1 MRSVERTAAGA
12 EWRNYW
18 PLAMAALIGYSA
30 IGLQSYG
37 ISPFV
42 AHLEQQFGW
51 SRSQVMI
58 GVSVSNAVG
67 IFLNIVIGMIVD
79 RFGSRRVALVGLFV
93 MTGSFALLGTATGTL
108 ANWTLLW
115 VLLAV
120 GVVLVQ
126 STVWTRALARR
137 FDHARG
143 MAFAVALSGTPIAAM
158 ILPVLSTALIGE
170 YGWRGGFFGIAA
182 IWLAVTFPIVF
193 LFFRE
198 GRDSRDRAGTEAKA
212 GPAEVPGLT
221 FREGVRTRAFFRL
234 LISFGCFSF
243 YSMTIATNLVP
254 LLSETGVGAMQA
266 ARIASIMG
274 IVGIVA
280 RLSVGF
286 LLDRFPG
293 HIIGTGTLLMPVI
306 GAAILLTDDPSIILL
321 SIAVATFGAA
331 IGAEIDVALYLATR
345 HFGLKA
351 FAALFSA
358 IITFG
363 ALNAAIGPYVGG
375 WLHDFSGDYDM
386 LLMAIMA
393 VMSIGALAMA
403 TLGRPPRE
411 WGRSGGSTI
420 LGH

>member
-1 MRSVERTAAGA
+1 MHSGERKAAGT

-18 PLAMAALIGYSA
+18 PLALSALIGYSA

-37 ISPFV
+37 LSPFV
-42 AHLEQQFGW
+42 SSLEQEFGW
-51 SRSQVMI
+51 TRSQVMI
-58 GVSVSNAVG
+58 GVSISNAVG
-67 IFLNIVIGMIVD
+67 IFLNIIIGMIVD
-79 RFGSRRVALVGLFV
+79 RFGSRRVALTGLV
-93 MTGSFALLGTATGTL
+93 VQTGSFALLGTATGAL
-108 ANWTLLW
+108 LNWSLLW

-158 ILPVLSTALIGE
+158 ILPVLSTWLIGE
-170 YGWRGGFFGIAA
+170 YGWRGGFIGVGA
-182 IWLAVTFPIVF
+182 IWLAVSFPVVF

-198 GRDSRDRAGTEAKA
+198 GPRRRDAAVTQGE
-212 GPAEVPGLT
+212 PADVPGLT
-221 FREGVRTRAFFRL
+221 FRDGIRTRAFFRL

-243 YSMTIATNLVP
+243 YSMTIATNIVP
-254 LLSETGVGAMQA
+254 LLAETGVGTIEA
-266 ARIASIMG
+266 ARIAAVMGVMG
-274 IVGIVA
+274 IFA

-286 LLDRFPG
+286 LLDHFPG
-293 HIIGTGTLLMPVI
+293 HIIGTGTLLMPVL
-306 GAAILLTDDPSIILL
+306 GCAILLTGDPGVILL

-331 IGAEIDVALYLATR
+331 IGAEMDVALYLATR

-363 ALNAAIGPYVGG
+363 ALNAAIGPYAGG
-375 WLHDFSGDYDM
+375 RLHDLSGNYDT
-386 LLMAIMA
+386 LLVTIMV

-403 TLGRPPRE
+403 TLGPAPRA
-411 WGRSGGSTI
+411 WARTGS
-420 LGH
+420 